1 MSTTDQNPQNFNVK
15 RSQGFKLWIYI
26 DFFFFFF
33 LLLGN
38 DSLKMNLR
46 NRIKLWMQHFH
57 NKRQAVNGR

>member
-15 RSQGFKLWIYI
+15 RSQGLKLWIYI
-26 DFFFFFF
+26 DFF

-38 DSLKMNLR
+38 ESLKMNLR

-57 NKRQAVNGR
+57 NKRQAVNSR

>member
-15 RSQGFKLWIYI
+15 RSQGLKLWIYI
-26 DFFFFFF
+26 DFF

-38 DSLKMNLR
+38 ESLKMNLR